1 MLIIC
6 LLVCWLDSS
15 FNLHKQLLIYWLSY
29 IKHRSID
36 IGIFLSVIRK
46 NILENK
52 SWYFPN
58 TGLYFSWN
66 KYYHTARTYTR
77 DACIVNNAY
86 FVRHFSYQIAG
97 KIFRFGTIRFF
108 CSQYLGLSSKK
119 NLSKQNQAVSHSLIP
134 FVIPLINL

>member
-6 LLVCWLDSS
+6 LMVCWLDGS

-29 IKHRSID
+29 IKHWSID

-46 NILENK
+46 HILESK

-66 KYYHTARTYTR
+66 KYYHTARTYTG
-77 DACIVNNAY
+77 DACIINKAY
-86 FVRHFSYQIAG
+86 SIRYFSYQIAD
-97 KIFRFGTIRFF
+97 KIIRFDTIRFF
-108 CSQYLGLSSKK
+108 GVVKKLKQTKSSDLSQSYTFCYPT
-119 NLSKQNQAVSHSLIP
+119 I
-134 FVIPLINL
+134 INL